1 MTTGFLLFAA
11 GLALLI
17 VVLAA
22 VGVDIIRIERQRL
35 AVAGAKPATH
45 LDGSLRS
52 WAQACIDD
60 RELKWDK
67 EARRWRRELPR
78 CEPTE
83 EVCP

>member
-1 MTTGFLLFAA
+1 MILT
-11 GLALLI
+11 LI
-17 VVLAA
+17 GAA
-22 VGVDIIRIERQRL
+22 VAMLMSTGVLYKIPDLLKRDLRVPMELRRRP
-35 AVAGAKPATH
+35 PAH

-60 RELKWDK
+60 KELKWDK
-67 EARRWRRELPR
+67 KERRWRRELPR